1 MVDMVRQRLGE
12 ILVAAGVLR
21 TEQVQAALKE
31 QQRWG
36 GQLGQ
41 ILVNKNYITEDA
53 LVVALSRQLNIP
65 IADLRG
71 ARIPKEVVGL
81 VPFEL
86 ANDNHILAFRRD
98 GRILDLAMANPL
110 NLGIT
115 DELRIRTKLNIRPFI
130 AGTSAIQNALRLNYG
145 ASMPVEVVGA
155 RSVAERR
162 AVATHDP
169 TVSVAEFTRLQER
182 VQRLEGLLGRNED
195 IIRKLMRL
203 LIDKSVTSR
212 DEIMAA
218 IR

>member
-1 MVDMVRQRLGE
+1 MARQRLGE

-21 TEQVQAALKE
+21 PEQVESALRE

-36 GQLGQ
+36 GPLGQ
-41 ILVNKNYITEDA
+41 ILVSKNYISEDA
-53 LVVALSRQLNIP
+53 LVSALSRQLSIP
-65 IADLRG
+65 IADLKG
-71 ARIPKEVVGL
+71 ARIPRDVVGL
-81 VPFEL
+81 VPYEL
-86 ANDNHILAFRRD
+86 ASDNHILPFRRE
-98 GRILDLAMANPL
+98 GSFLDLAMANPL

-130 AGTSAIQNALRLNYG
+130 AGASAIQNALRLNYG
-145 ASMPVEVVGA
+145 ASLPVEVVSRQGP
-155 RSVAERR
+155 RR
-162 AVATHDP
+162 AVEIKDP
-169 TVSVAEFTRLQER
+169 TITAAEFTRLQER
-182 VQRLEGLLGRNED
+182 VQRLEGLLSRNED

>member
-1 MVDMVRQRLGE
+1 MARQRLGE

-21 TEQVQAALKE
+21 PEQVESALRE

-36 GQLGQ
+36 GPLGQ
-41 ILVNKNYITEDA
+41 ILVSKNYISEDA
-53 LVVALSRQLNIP
+53 LVAALSRQLTIP
-65 IADLRG
+65 IADLAG
-71 ARIPKEVVGL
+71 ARIPKEVLAL
-81 VPFEL
+81 VPYEL
-86 ANDNHILAFRRD
+86 ASDNHVLPFRLD
-98 GRILDLAMANPL
+98 GRFLDLAMANPL

-130 AGTSAIQNALRLNYG
+130 AGASVIQNALRLNYG
-145 ASMPVEVVGA
+145 TSLPLELVRSRAAAARPAGA
-155 RSVAERR
+155 REPGIS
-162 AVATHDP
+162 T
-169 TVSVAEFTRLQER
+169 AEFTRLQER

>member
-1 MVDMVRQRLGE
+1 MVRQRLGE
-12 ILVAAGVLR
+12 ILVAAGALKP
-21 TEQVQAALKE
+21 EQVQAALKE

-36 GQLGQ
+36 GPLGQ

-65 IADLRG
+65 IADVRG
-71 ARIPKEVVGL
+71 ARIPKDVVSL

-86 ANDNHILAFRRD
+86 ANDNQILPFRKE
-98 GRILDLAMANPL
+98 GRMLDLAMANPL

-130 AGTSAIQNALRLNYG
+130 AGTSAIQNALRLAYG
-145 ASMPVEVVGA
+145 TSLPVEMVRA
-155 RSVAERR
+155 RGSAERR
-162 AVATHDP
+162 AVEVHDP
-169 TVSVAEFTRLQER
+169 SITVAEFTRLQER
-182 VQRLEGLLGRNED
+182 VQRLEGLLARNED

-203 LIDKSVTSR
+203 LIDKNVASR
-212 DEIMAA
+212 DEILSA

>member
-1 MVDMVRQRLGE
+1 MVRQRLGE
-12 ILVAAGVLR
+12 ILVAAGALKP
-21 TEQVQAALKE
+21 EQVQAALAE

-36 GQLGQ
+36 GPLGQ

-65 IADLRG
+65 IADVRG
-71 ARIPKEVVGL
+71 ARIPKDVVAL

-86 ANDNHILAFRRD
+86 ANDNHILPFRRD
-98 GRILDLAMANPL
+98 GRMLDLAMANPL

-130 AGTSAIQNALRLNYG
+130 AGTSAITNALRLAYG
-145 ASMPVEVVGA
+145 TSLPVEVVAA
-155 RSVAERR
+155 RGSGERR
-162 AVATHDP
+162 AVEVRDP
-169 TVSVAEFTRLQER
+169 SISAAEFTRLQER
-182 VQRLEGLLGRNED
+182 VQRLEGLLSRNED

-212 DEIMAA
+212 DEILAA

>member
-1 MVDMVRQRLGE
+1 MVRQRLGE

-21 TEQVQAALKE
+21 PEQVQSALAE

-65 IADLRG
+65 IADVRG
-71 ARIPKEVVGL
+71 ARIPKEVVSL

-86 ANDNHILAFRRD
+86 ANDNHILPFRKE
-98 GRILDLAMANPL
+98 GRMLDLAMANPL

-130 AGTSAIQNALRLNYG
+130 AGTSAIQNALRLAYG
-145 ASMPVEVVGA
+145 ASMPVEM
-155 RSVAERR
+155 VAASRGSGERR
-162 AVATHDP
+162 DP
-169 TVSVAEFTRLQER
+169 SISAAEFTRLQER
-182 VQRLEGLLGRNED
+182 VQRLEGLLSRNED

-212 DEIMAA
+212 DEILSA

>member
-1 MVDMVRQRLGE
+1 MARQRLGE

-21 TEQVQAALKE
+21 PEQVESALAH

-36 GQLGQ
+36 GPLGQ
-41 ILVNKNYITEDA
+41 ILVGKNYLSEDA
-53 LVVALSRQLNIP
+53 LVVALSRQLSIP
-65 IADLRG
+65 IADLKG
-71 ARIPKEVVGL
+71 ARIPKDVVGL
-81 VPFEL
+81 VPYEL
-86 ANDNHILAFRRD
+86 ASDHHVLPFRRE
-98 GRILDLAMANPL
+98 GRFLDLAMDNPL

-145 ASMPVEVVGA
+145 TSLPLEMMGA
-155 RSVAERR
+155 AARRGGERR
-162 AVATHDP
+162 SIEVRDP
-169 TVSVAEFTRLQER
+169 AISAAEFTRLQER
-182 VQRLEGLLGRNED
+182 VQRLEGVVSRNED

-212 DEIMAA
+212 EEILSA

>member
-1 MVDMVRQRLGE
+1 MVRQRLGE

-21 TEQVQAALKE
+21 QEQVQAALAE

-36 GQLGQ
+36 GPLGQ

-65 IADLRG
+65 IADVRG
-71 ARIPKEVVGL
+71 ARIPKDVVSL

-86 ANDNHILAFRRD
+86 ANDNHVLPFRKE
-98 GRILDLAMANPL
+98 GRMLDLAMANPL

-130 AGTSAIQNALRLNYG
+130 AGTTAIQNALRLAYG
-145 ASMPVEVVGA
+145 TSLPVEVVAA
-155 RSVAERR
+155 RGSAERR
-162 AVATHDP
+162 AVEVRDP
-169 TVSVAEFTRLQER
+169 SIAPAEFTRLQER
-182 VQRLEGLLGRNED
+182 VQRLEGLLSRNED

-212 DEIMAA
+212 DEILAA

>member
-1 MVDMVRQRLGE
+1 MVRQRLGE

-21 TEQVQAALKE
+21 PEQVQSALAE

-36 GQLGQ
+36 GPLGQ

-65 IADLRG
+65 IADVRG
-71 ARIPKEVVGL
+71 ARIPKDVVAL

-86 ANDNHILAFRRD
+86 ANDNHILPFRKE
-98 GRILDLAMANPL
+98 GRMLDLAMANPL

-130 AGTSAIQNALRLNYG
+130 AGTSAIQNALRLAYG
-145 ASMPVEVVGA
+145 ASLPVELVGNA
-155 RSVAERR
+155 RGSGERR
-162 AVATHDP
+162 AVEVRDP
-169 TVSVAEFTRLQER
+169 SISPAEFSRLQER

>member
-1 MVDMVRQRLGE
+1 MARQRLGE
-12 ILVAAGVLR
+12 ILVAAGALR
-21 TEQVQAALKE
+21 PEQVESALAE
-31 QQRWG
+31 QRRWG
-36 GQLGQ
+36 GPLGQ
-41 ILVNKNYITEDA
+41 ILVSKNYITEDA

-71 ARIPKEVVGL
+71 ARIPRDVVSL
-81 VPFEL
+81 VPFDL
-86 ANDNHILAFRRD
+86 ANDNQIIPFRKD
-98 GRILDLAMANPL
+98 GRLLDLAMANPL

-130 AGTSAIQNALRLNYG
+130 AGVTTIQNALRLNYG
-145 ASMPVEVVGA
+145 ASLPLEVMTA
-155 RSVAERR
+155 RGSAERR
-162 AVATHDP
+162 AVEVKDP
-169 TVSVAEFTRLQER
+169 SISVAEFTRLQER

-212 DEIMAA
+212 DEILAA

>member
-1 MVDMVRQRLGE
+1 MARQRLGE
-12 ILVAAGVLR
+12 ILVAAGALR
-21 TEQVQAALKE
+21 PEQVESALRE

-41 ILVNKNYITEDA
+41 ILVSKNYITEDA

-65 IADLRG
+65 IADLKG
-71 ARIPKEVVGL
+71 ARVPKDVVAL

-86 ANDNHILAFRRD
+86 AHDNHILPFRRD
-98 GRILDLAMANPL
+98 GRFLDLAMANPL

-130 AGTSAIQNALRLNYG
+130 AGTSAVQNALRLNYG
-145 ASMPVEVVGA
+145 ASIPVEVMRG
-155 RSVAERR
+155 RRLPERP
-162 AVATHDP
+162 VEVKDP
-169 TVSVAEFTRLQER
+169 SITAAEFTRLQER

-203 LIDKSVTSR
+203 LIDKNVTSR
-212 DEIMAA
+212 DEIMSA